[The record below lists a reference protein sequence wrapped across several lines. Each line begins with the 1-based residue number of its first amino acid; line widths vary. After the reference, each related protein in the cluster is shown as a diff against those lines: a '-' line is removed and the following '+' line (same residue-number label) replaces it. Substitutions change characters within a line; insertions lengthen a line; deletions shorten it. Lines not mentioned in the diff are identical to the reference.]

1 MVLFVCLYKIIIII
15 KINHEILTK
24 FLMNN
29 VCVGVPKCD
38 LINKMLSF
46 TEIILQIQNVFIHW
60 W

>member
-1 MVLFVCLYKIIIII
+1 MVLFVCLYKIITII
-15 KINHEILTK
+15 KIIHEILTN

-29 VCVGVPKCD
+29 VCVCPKCD